1 LRALVP
7 VRLAALYLAAVCLA
21 VAFASSALA
30 DKRVA
35 LIVANGAYKGAPL
48 ENPTVDADLVEASL
62 ANIGFKVKVVKN
74 ADLGGFGGALTAFV
88 EEAKGADVALFY
100 FAGHGFTVSQGV
112 RPVSVLMSTSADVA
126 SASEFV
132 LQTGGIPLDAIV
144 GSLAGEAKATLIFVD
159 ACRNDPRVSRGL
171 GGKGRGFDRLDKV
184 QGGSLFIGLS
194 TRLGD
199 TALDGEAG
207 KGSPFA
213 RAFAANIQLKGVRID
228 DAFRQLREAVKSE
241 TSGRQL
247 PDVVQDDL
255 PNGAIVLAS
264 AGEEKPAAEAP
275 DKAGSQTPGAKPD
288 PRLAEAAQVWA
299 TLQNSNDADALSLF
313 KTQYDGTF
321 YAKLAELRLTQ
332 IAATSA
338 PSQPVASEARPQ
350 AIEQSGAASAS
361 GCDQLAAIPDDPT
374 RPSGIV
380 GVDDARIDPGR
391 AVPACRAALAASPN
405 DARIAYQLARALAK
419 AGGAEAEVVELRRK
433 AAEAGNPPAMAA
445 LGYAYRIGS
454 GAPKDEAA
462 AARWYRKAADR
473 GYPQGMTSLGYAY
486 RIGAGVPKDDAEAL
500 RWFKK
505 AADAGNAPAMLNLG
519 AMYERGAGVPRDEA
533 EAIRWYQKAA
543 GLGDA
548 SAKANLARLA
558 PNATSP

>member
-1 LRALVP
+1 
-7 VRLAALYLAAVCLA
+7 LAI
-21 VAFASSALA
+21 AFASAALA

-48 ENPTVDADLVEASL
+48 ENPTIDADLVEASL

-74 ADLGGFGGALTAFV
+74 ADLSGFGGALTVFAD
-88 EEAKGADVALFY
+88 EAKGADIALFY
-100 FAGHGFTVSQGV
+100 FAGHGFTVSEGL
-112 RPVSVLMSTSADVA
+112 RPVSMLMSTSADVA
-126 SASEFV
+126 SSSEFV
-132 LQTGGIPLDAIV
+132 LRAGGVALDEIV
-144 GSLAGEAKATLIFVD
+144 GLLAGEAKATLIFVD

-171 GGKGRGFDRLDKV
+171 GGKQRGFDRLDKV

-199 TALDGEAG
+199 TAQDGEAG

-228 DAFRQLREAVKSE
+228 DAFRQLRDAVRSE
-241 TSGRQL
+241 TAGKQL

-264 AGEEKPAAEAP
+264 ADQEKPVAEAP
-275 DKAGSQTPGAKPD
+275 DKAGSQSPAIGAKTD
-288 PRLAEAAQVWA
+288 SRLAEAAQVWA
-299 TLQNSNDADALSLF
+299 TLQDSTNPDALSLF
-313 KTQYDGTF
+313 KSQYDGTF
-321 YAKLAELRLTQ
+321 YAKLADLRLKQ
-332 IAATSA
+332 IAANSA
-338 PSQPVASEARPQ
+338 PSPAVASLGTQPQ
-350 AIEQSGAASAS
+350 PSEQSGLVSAS
-361 GCDQLAAIPDDPT
+361 ECDQLAAIPDDPT

-380 GVDDARIDPGR
+380 GVDDARIDPAR

-405 DARIAYQLARALAK
+405 DSRVAYQLARALAK
-419 AGGAEAEVVELRRK
+419 AGGAEAEVIELRRK
-433 AAEAGNPPAMAA
+433 AAEAGSPPAMAA
-445 LGYAYRIGS
+445 LGYVYRTGS

-519 AMYERGAGVPRDEA
+519 AMYERGAGVQKDEA

-543 GLGDA
+543 DLGDA
-548 SAKANLARLA
+548 SARTNLSRLA
-558 PNATSP
+558 PNARSP

>member
-1 LRALVP
+1 
-7 VRLAALYLAAVCLA
+7 LAALSLAIAL
-21 VAFASSALA
+21 ASSALA

-48 ENPTVDADLVEASL
+48 ENPTIDADLVEASL
-62 ANIGFKVKVVKN
+62 LNIGFEVKVAKN
-74 ADLGGFGGALTAFV
+74 ADLGAFGGALTAFV
-88 EEAKGADVALFY
+88 EEAKGADIALFY

-132 LQTGGIPLDAIV
+132 LQAGGIPLDAIV
-144 GSLAGEAKATLIFVD
+144 ESLAGEAKATLIFVD

-171 GGKGRGFDRLDKV
+171 GGKGRGFDRLEPV
-184 QGGSLFIGLS
+184 RGGSLFIGLS

-199 TALDGEAG
+199 TAQDGEAG

-213 RAFAANIQLKGVRID
+213 RAFAANIRLKGVRID
-228 DAFRQLREAVKSE
+228 DAFRQLRDAVKSE
-241 TSGRQL
+241 TSGKQL

-275 DKAGSQTPGAKPD
+275 DKAGPQSPASGAKPD

-299 TLQNSNDADALSLF
+299 TLQESNDADALSLF
-313 KTQYDGTF
+313 KSQYDGTF
-321 YAKLAELRLTQ
+321 YAKLADLRLKQ
-332 IAATSA
+332 IAAPSA
-338 PSQPVASEARPQ
+338 PSQSVASLEARPQ

-361 GCDQLAAIPDDPT
+361 ECDQLAAIPDDPT

-380 GVDDARIDPGR
+380 GVDDARIDPHR

-419 AGGAEAEVVELRRK
+419 AGGAEGEVAELRRK

-454 GAPKDEAA
+454 GAQKDEVA

-486 RIGAGVPKDDAEAL
+486 RIGVGVPKDDAEAM

-505 AADAGNAPAMLNLG
+505 AADAGNAPAMVNLG
-519 AMYERGAGVPRDEA
+519 AMYERGAGVPKDEA

-548 SAKANLARLA
+548 SAKANLSRLA
-558 PNATSP
+558 PNATTP